1 MDVAIVLLL
10 NILIGALIAGYCINA
25 LMDIQDA
32 SER

>member
-1 MDVAIVLLL
+1 MEVAIVLLL
-10 NILIGALIAGYCINA
+10 NILIGALIAGFCINA